1 MASRR
6 PLAAALAA
14 LVALSPALALPAL
27 AADPPPTPPTP
38 PKVVIVVGAVESN
51 TSRYRTNADQL
62 YAEAIK
68 YTPDVTKIYSPNAT
82 WAKVKAAAQ
91 GASLFIYL
99 GHGYGFQSPYKPV
112 LTPSVHD
119 GMGLNEIGGVSDSDK
134 KYYGES
140 LIASDIRFAKDS
152 IVILS
157 GLCYAAGSSEDGDP
171 PPTIPIARERVDNF
185 ASGWLRAGARAVIAD
200 SWTGAVVS
208 TIRSLFTT
216 DQTLEQVWT
225 SQPNWHADEQPFI
238 PQRNPQFDA
247 RLDPSG
253 GFYRSFVG
261 AMDMT
266 TTQFRAGAAPPATAT
281 STATLA
287 DTIAPELWSVDGPTT
302 ITPNFDGDADTL
314 NLLARWSETVT
325 WTATLSNAEGT
336 TVRTLTGTGH
346 QSALTWDGKVGG
358 VPAAAGDYAWKLN
371 AVDAA
376 GNAAA
381 EQGGPFTIEALPTP
395 DTGVL
400 SFKPTG
406 PTITKTSTITYALQ
420 FATPVTDLAV
430 GDFTRLGTSTGC
442 VVGAPIGA
450 DAAWTITI
458 TGCSTG
464 IVGLYLNA
472 GSVRDATLNLG
483 PAGPIRAANVTID
496 TSAPTAVAPRVGL
509 RTAVSLPTASTTQS
523 LLARINWGG
532 SDSGAGIA
540 SYDVQ
545 RSTDGGAWTTIA
557 SATTATAM
565 DVLLTPGHNYRF
577 RARARDK
584 AGNLGSFVGSSTWYP
599 NLRQQNDASVTYTG
613 TWGGASSTSHS
624 GTWVKHSSAAG
635 ATATYTFKG
644 RAVAWLT
651 TLRPTNG
658 EVQVWVDGVLA
669 ATVDTYAATTTYRRA
684 VFSRSWSTYA
694 SHTIKLVVVGT
705 AGHPRAELDAF
716 EVVG

>member
-1 MASRR
+1 MAFRR

-14 LVALSPALALPAL
+14 MVALTPALALPAL
-27 AADPPPTPPTP
+27 AADPPATP

-91 GASLFIYL
+91 GANLFIYL

-140 LIASDIRFAKDS
+140 LIASEIRFAKDAV
-152 IVILS
+152 VILS

-185 ASGWLRAGARAVIAD
+185 ASGWIRAGARAVIAD

-216 DQTLEQVWT
+216 DQTLQQVWT

-238 PQRNPQFDA
+238 PQRNPQYDA

-266 TTQFRAGAAPPATAT
+266 TTQFRAGAATPSTAAATAT
-281 STATLA
+281 VT
-287 DTIAPELWSVDGPTT
+287 DTTAPELWSVDGPTT

-325 WTATLSNAEGT
+325 WSATIKDAEGV
-336 TVRTLTGTGH
+336 TVRTQAGSGF
-346 QSALTWDGKVGG
+346 QSLVTWDGKVAG
-358 VPAAAGDYAWKLN
+358 VPAPAGDYTWNLDAGD
-371 AVDAA
+371 AV

-381 EQGGPFTIEALPTP
+381 AQSGPFTIEALPTP

-400 SFKPTG
+400 SFRPTG
-406 PTITKTSTITYALQ
+406 PTITKTSTISYALQ
-420 FATPVTDLAV
+420 FAAPVTDLSA

-442 VVGAPIGA
+442 VVGAPTGA
-450 DAAWTITI
+450 GTAWTITI
-458 TGCSTG
+458 SACSTG

-472 GSVRDATLNLG
+472 GTVLDAALNLG

-496 TSAPTAVAPRVGL
+496 TSAPTATAPRVGL
-509 RTAVSLPTASTTQS
+509 RTAVALPTASATQAV
-523 LLARINWGG
+523 LARINWSGT
-532 SDSGAGIA
+532 DSGAGIA

-565 DVLLTPGHNYRF
+565 DVSLAPGHNYRF

-584 AGNLGSFVGSSTWYP
+584 AGNLGSFVASSTWYP
-599 NLRQQNDASVTYTG
+599 NLRQQNYATVTYTG
-613 TWGGASSTSHS
+613 TWGGASSSAYS
-624 GTWVKHSSAAG
+624 GSWVKYSSAAG
-635 ATATYTFKG
+635 ATATFTFKG
-644 RAVAWLT
+644 RAVAWLS

-658 EVQVWVDGVLA
+658 QVRVYVDGVLA
-669 ATVDTYAATTTYRRA
+669 ATVDTYAATTAYRQ
-684 VFSRSWSTYA
+684 VVWSRSWSTYA

-705 AGHPRAELDAF
+705 AGHSRADLDAF